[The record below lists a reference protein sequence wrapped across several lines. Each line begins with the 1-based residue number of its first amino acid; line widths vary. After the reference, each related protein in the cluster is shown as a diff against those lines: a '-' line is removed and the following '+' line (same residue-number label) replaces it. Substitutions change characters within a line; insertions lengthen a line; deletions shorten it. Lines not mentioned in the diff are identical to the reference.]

1 MSQPKLDF
9 SRRAAIKLAAGAT
22 VLPMISMQT
31 NAAENEEF
39 HTFVPQEKELDPKT
53 VQKLYERGTPSKWTG
68 DQLKFIGMPIGGLC
82 CGQVY
87 LGGDGQLWHWDIC
100 TTPTGW
106 DMSGLSSG
114 KHYANPIVPHFPI
127 GHGFTIHINDDVEI
141 DLPNEIWNCEFENQ
155 FPIGII
161 RYQSKDLP
169 IRITQEAFSPF
180 IPLETEDSSLPL
192 IVQHFALTND
202 SQKRV
207 RVGMRC
213 LLQDP
218 IGSPLRLE
226 KRILSQSKEVQEPN
240 FTAIQFQSVVKPE
253 TEKPTLRP
261 QIVFEDFSK
270 TNYEGWKVTGTAF
283 GVGPM
288 LAKELPDRYKSA
300 NPVGASFVNSH
311 QSRAGEDSVN
321 ADKHIGTLLSREFKI
336 ERNFINFWIGGGN
349 HPGKTCLNLLIDGQ
363 VALSETGRNSLQ
375 LRKASFNVKRFAG
388 KTAQIQILDQ
398 ETGGWGH
405 ITVDHIRFEDA
416 PDLDEVPAD
425 QHQKF
430 GSMAIATFV
439 GAKSKLSESTWDHGL
454 TAELTQELVLKPGET
469 KTISFVV
476 AWFFPNYGRPTDS
489 FAEIEGISKL
499 KKHYAKRFGSALEV
513 LRYFAKHEKKL
524 SESTR
529 LWAKNWYDSTL
540 PHYFLE
546 RSIIPID
553 CLQTATSHRFD
564 SGRFYGWEGVYCCP
578 GTCQHVWNY
587 AQAAARLFPEL
598 ERSARQHADYGISW
612 QPDGTIWY
620 RGESGRHMA
629 HDGQAGTILRTYR
642 EHSTSK
648 DSKFLT
654 TNWPKIKKSIER
666 LIADDP
672 NKDGLWEGEQYN
684 TLDSSWYGKISWIS
698 SLYIAALRSGVEVAN
713 EMGDAEFAK
722 ELTRITDSGAKLIVK
737 ETYNGE
743 YFAMVRDPG
752 HPRAAGHGPGC
763 HIDQVFGD
771 SFLHMVGLPPNLPKS
786 EVKSGLKSIWKYN
799 YTPDAG
805 GYMKA
810 MQSVIKGGRWYAMPG
825 EPGLLMTTFPKG
837 GARESKGEG
846 NPDWMVGYFNECM
859 NGFEYQAAAHMIAEG
874 MVTEG
879 LAIIHALHSR
889 YTNGTRNPYN
899 EVECSDHYSRSMAS
913 YGAFLT
919 ACGFAYHGP
928 KGYLRFAPKLP
939 GNHFK
944 AAFTGAES
952 WGSYEHNLDSDGW
965 KAELAVA
972 YGSLRINQLDLS
984 IASACAL
991 SSCKLGSSKI
1001 GAKLSGTTIQ
1011 FAKPLQVRAGQ
1022 KLTLE
1027 FGLVV

>member
-9 SRRAAIKLAAGAT
+9 SRRTALKLATAASALPLVSNQAGAA
-22 VLPMISMQT
+22 MS
-31 NAAENEEF
+31 EEF
-39 HTFVPQEKELDPKT
+39 QSFVPQEKNLDPKV
-53 VQKLYERGTPSKWTG
+53 VQTLYERGAPSKWAG

-127 GHGFTIHINDDVEI
+127 GHGFTVQIDDNVEI
-141 DLPNEIWNCEFENQ
+141 DLPNKLWNCEFENHY
-155 FPIGII
+155 PIGIV

-169 IRITQEAFSPF
+169 IRIVQEAFSPF

-192 IVQHFALTND
+192 IVQRFSVTND
-202 SQKRV
+202 SQKNV
-207 RVGMRC
+207 WVAMRC
-213 LLQDP
+213 RLQDP
-218 IGSPLRLE
+218 IGSPMRQD
-226 KRILSQSKEVQEPN
+226 KRILSQHKEIQEPR

-253 TEKPTLRP
+253 TEVQTLRP
-261 QIVFEDFSK
+261 RIVFEDFSK
-270 TNYEGWKVTGTAF
+270 SSYDGWKVTGTAF
-283 GVGPM
+283 GEGPM
-288 LAKELPDRYKSA
+288 LSKELPDRYKSA
-300 NPVGASFVNSH
+300 NPVGTAFVNSH
-311 QSRAGEDSVN
+311 QSRSGEDSVN
-321 ADKHIGTLLSREFKI
+321 ADKHVGTLLSREFKI
-336 ERNFINFWIGGGN
+336 ERNFINFWIGGGA
-349 HPGKTCLNLLIDGQ
+349 HAGKTCLNLLIDGK
-363 VALSETGRNSLQ
+363 VVLSETGRNSLQ
-375 LRKASFNVKRFAG
+375 LRKASFDVKRFAG

-425 QHQKF
+425 QHQEF
-430 GSMAIATFV
+430 GSMAIAV
-439 GAKSKLSESTWDHGL
+439 CSKAEGKVVRYRGSNQE
-454 TAELTQELVLKPGET
+454 TAQLYQELYLKPGET
-469 KTISFVV
+469 KSISFLL

-489 FAEIEGISKL
+489 FAEITGISKL
-499 KKHYAKRFGSALEV
+499 KKHYAKRFGSALDV
-513 LRYFAKHEKKL
+513 LRYFAKHERKL
-524 SESTR
+524 SDATR
-529 LWAKNWYDSTL
+529 LWDKTWYDSTL

-587 AQAAARLFPEL
+587 AQAAARLFPDL
-598 ERSARQHADYGISW
+598 ERSARVHADYGISW

-654 TNWPKIKKSIER
+654 VNWQKIKKSIER

-672 NKDGLWEGEQYN
+672 NKDGMWEGEQYN

-698 SLYIAALRSGVEVAN
+698 SLYIAALRAGVEMAN
-713 EMGDAEFAK
+713 EMGDPDFAK
-722 ELTRITDSGAKLIVK
+722 ELMKITESGAKLIVK

-743 YFAMVRDPG
+743 YFAMVRDPA
-752 HPRAAGHGPGC
+752 HPRAPGHGPGC

-771 SFLHMVGLPPNLPKS
+771 SFLHMVGLPPNLPKN

-825 EPGLLMTTFPKG
+825 EPGLLMTSFPKG
-837 GARESKGEG
+837 GAKESKGEG

-859 NGFEYQAAAHMIAEG
+859 NGFEYQAAAHMIADG

-879 LAIIHALHSR
+879 LAIVHALHSR

-919 ACGFAYHGP
+919 ACGFSYHGP
-928 KGYLRFAPKLP
+928 KGEMAFDPKMP
-939 GNHFK
+939 GNRFK
-944 AAFTGAES
+944 CAFTAAEG
-952 WGSYEHNLDSDGW
+952 WGSYEQVKSEKGL
-965 KAELAVA
+965 
-972 YGSLRINQLDLS
+972 
-984 IASACAL
+984 IASL
-991 SSCKLGSSKI
+991 TLNFG
-1001 GAKLSGTTIQ
+1001 KLSLTQIAIRHAKGMRLINTTLGKSKLHAQ
-1011 FAKPLQVRAGQ
+1011 FENGVVKFEKPLKMSSGQ
-1022 KLTLE
+1022 GLTLAFVE
-1027 FGLVV
+1027 SS

>member
-1 MSQPKLDF
+1 MPTSNRHLT
-9 SRRAAIKLAAGAT
+9 RRTALKLAASASA
-22 VLPMISMQT
+22 LPMIKS
-31 NAAENEEF
+31 AAGIAENEEF
-39 HTFVPQEKELDPKT
+39 QSFVPQDKQLDPNF
-53 VQKLYERGTPSKWTG
+53 VQRLYEVGEPSKWTG

-87 LGGDGQLWHWDIC
+87 LGGDGRLWNWDIC

-114 KHYANPIVPHFPI
+114 KHYANPMVPYSPLQYQVELEI
-127 GHGFTIHINDDVEI
+127 GGKVWKLDSQGFSDITFT
-141 DLPNEIWNCEFENQ
+141 NEYPRGNVRYENPDCPVSVVLQ
-155 FPIGII
+155 
-161 RYQSKDLP
+161 
-169 IRITQEAFSPF
+169 AWSPF

-192 IVQHFALTND
+192 I
-202 SQKRV
+202 
-207 RVGMRC
+207 
-213 LLQDP
+213 LLDYHVIEKTASVVEGKIRISLENP
-218 IGSPLRLE
+218 IGKFTNR
-226 KRILSQSKEVQEPN
+226 KREIAISSNRRTVSGMTLASFHS
-240 FTAIQFQSVVKPE
+240 TAIPRQMALGKPDFV
-253 TEKPTLRP
+253 
-261 QIVFEDFSK
+261 IADFEWEDYR
-270 TNYEGWKVTGTAF
+270 NWKVEGTAF
-283 GVGPM
+283 GDRPM
-288 LAKELPDRYKSA
+288 RVAELPERYRSA
-300 NPVGASFVNSH
+300 NPVGKSFINTH
-311 QSRAGEDSVN
+311 QSRAGEESVQ
-321 ADKHIGTLLSREFKI
+321 ADQHLGKLTSPEFVI
-336 ERNFINFWIGGGN
+336 RHNFINFWIGGGN
-349 HPGKTCLNLLIDGQ
+349 HPGKTCLNLIVNGK
-363 VALSETGRNSLQ
+363 VVRTATGHNSLR
-375 LRKASFNVKRFAG
+375 LRKESFDVKEFINQMA
-388 KTAQIQILDQ
+388 TIEIVDQ
-398 ETGGWGH
+398 EAGGWGH
-405 ITVDHIRFEDA
+405 ITVDQIMMSDNRDV
-416 PDLDEVPAD
+416 DEIPVSQAAD
-425 QHQKF
+425 F
-430 GSMAIATFV
+430 GSFTVAALGSETSADPSGMLETGIVEYSFTATS
-439 GAKSKLSESTWDHGL
+439 G
-454 TAELTQELVLKPGET
+454 KPGRAQFG
-469 KTISFVV
+469 I
-476 AWFFPNYGRPTDS
+476 AWYFPNYGSPRDS
-489 FAEIEGISKL
+489 FAEITDISKL
-499 KKHYAKRFGSALEV
+499 KKHYAKRFKSAEEV
-513 LRYFAKHEKKL
+513 VLYFQRNQK
-524 SESTR
+524 R
-529 LWAKNWYDSTL
+529 LASDSQKWCETWRDSTL
-540 PHYFLE
+540 PNYFLE
-546 RSIIPID
+546 RAIIPID

-648 DSKFLT
+648 DSKFLSA
-654 TNWPKIKKSIER
+654 NWAKIKKSIER
-666 LIADDP
+666 LVADDP

-684 TLDSSWYGKISWIS
+684 TLDSSWYGKVSWIS
-698 SLYIAALRSGVEVAN
+698 SLYIAALRAGVEMAN
-713 EMGDAEFAK
+713 EMGDADFAK
-722 ELTRITDSGAKLIVK
+722 ELTRITESGAKLIVK

-771 SFLHMVGLPPNLPKS
+771 SFLHMVGLPPNLPRN

-825 EPGLLMTTFPKG
+825 EPGLLMTTFPTG
-837 GARESKGEG
+837 GAKESKGEG

-879 LAIIHALHSR
+879 LAIVYALHSR

-944 AAFTGAES
+944 AAFTSAEG

-965 KAELAVA
+965 KAELALA
-972 YGSLRINQLDLS
+972 YGSLRINQLELS
-984 IASACAL
+984 IASACVL
-991 SSCKLGSSKI
+991 SSCKMGSTKVD
-1001 GAKLSGTTIQ
+1001 AKLVGNVIHFT
-1011 FAKPLQVRAGQ
+1011 KPLQIRTGQ
-1022 KLTLE
+1022 KLALE
-1027 FGLVV
+1027 FRLVV